1 MSRTTKT
8 LPVDMKDKSF
18 PCVCTKLMKVKCNVK
33 VRAMCSGSVSE
44 WSDKVKDIAMV
55 SNFCTWKVCPDDV
68 DWERK
73 CFVFHFNIMTVTK
86 AKDC

>member
-1 MSRTTKT
+1 MAVSGTSEAFS
-8 LPVDMKDKSF
+8 VNMKDKSF

-55 SNFCTWKVCPDDV
+55 SNFCTWKVCLDDV
-68 DWERK
+68 DWKESVL
-73 CFVFHFNIMTVTK
+73 CFILT
-86 AKDC
+86 